1 MPKRRLP
8 RTARQTAA
16 SRRNLEKARK
26 AKSRN
31 TIPQD
36 SYSGKISAYHR
47 TSPEAATS
55 ILKNGFSTA
64 NSRTGQKAEV
74 FFSTK
79 LHSGLTRIYG
89 PAVIKAKLSPSQL
102 RRYGWSYKP
111 SFGKG
116 NWHSLPVSQ
125 MHGVKLKRILVTK
138 TERKPKGGK

>member
-1 MPKRRLP
+1 MPKRKM
-8 RTARQTAA
+8 RTSAQIAA

-31 TIPQD
+31 TIQRD
-36 SYSGKISAYHR
+36 NYSGKISAYHR
-47 TSPEAATS
+47 TSHESANS
-55 ILKNGFSTA
+55 ILKNGFSRV
-64 NSRTGQKAEV
+64 SPRKDERAEA

-89 PAVIKAKLSPSQL
+89 PAVIKAKLSPSQI
-102 RRYGWSYKP
+102 RRHGWSYKP

-116 NWHSLPVSQ
+116 NWHSLPASQ

-138 TERKPKGGK
+138 SERKPKRGK